1 MQENSMGVAEVR
13 STIMELQN
21 GIDEKFEQ
29 NIEKRLT
36 EMENVIAVFHGKTWR
51 TPNNS

>member
-1 MQENSMGVAEVR
+1 MQENSMGVEEVR

-36 EMENVIAVFHGKTWR
+36 EMKKCHSSISRQNMAHPK
-51 TPNNS
+51 

>member
-1 MQENSMGVAEVR
+1 MGVEEVR

-36 EMENVIAVFHGKTWR
+36 EMEM
-51 TPNNS
+51 P